1 MGYINNYALN
11 KLKIMANG
19 YLENKNIKI
28 PYICNCEICLK
39 AKFIRKINHKIIKY
53 YNKYL

>member
-1 MGYINNYALN
+1 MGYINNYILN
-11 KLKIMANG
+11 KLKIAANG

-28 PYICNCEICLK
+28 PYICDYKIYLK
-39 AKFIRKINHKIIKY
+39 AKFISKINYKIIEY